1 MPDEQTLETGGSN
14 SASPAR
20 AHISA
25 RFGQEFER
33 QSLLKSLSAGL
44 LIYFLEV
51 IVVISFTALVFSGP
65 LSGQVP
71 RALGLIIAGDA
82 LVCLLVALFSSYPG
96 SIAIEQDAPAA
107 VMALAAAAIAA
118 AVPAGL
124 VETRGFATVLM
135 GIIVTTVFTGLFFML
150 LGWFRL
156 GGLVRFLPYPVMGG
170 FLAGTGWLLV
180 TGGIGVMAGTT
191 GLQALMAPELLLRWL
206 PGVLLGVLMAF
217 LVERTRSPLAL
228 PAAFATGTLGFYLV
242 AWLMRQPFAAV
253 EAGGWL
259 LGPFQSGGAWRFPL
273 SAEMLSQVDWSLIA
287 ANLPALLPVLIV
299 SVIALLL
306 NANGLELIVR
316 RDMDLNRELLSAGA
330 ASIVSGMVG
339 GLVGFHSISL
349 SSLNHTMSGGRR
361 LAGVTVAVLLA
372 VTVFAGVSF
381 LSFLPRLVLG
391 ALLVYLGV
399 SMLYEWVYQA
409 WFRFPKLDFAII
421 LAILAIIAVGSFLV
435 GIGVGLVLTVILFVI
450 SYSQV
455 DVVAQSFTAAL
466 HHSRVTRD
474 LQQRQMIAEHGDEIY
489 VMKLRGY
496 IFFGTAHNLLERVKA
511 VVEAAEETPVRT
523 MLLDFS
529 HATGLDSTGL
539 LSFQKLLQFAGERG
553 LVVVLTGL
561 HPRVADQFERGGF
574 HEQEG
579 LLRIFSDLD
588 YGLEWSEEELLRRL
602 AAGMAL
608 AGPLTGQFESIVSS
622 PQKVADLMAHMLR
635 REVAAGEVLIQQG
648 DPPDWIYLI
657 ESGQFTVQ
665 IERPGSAPLRIETMY
680 GGRTVGELGFYLGI
694 ARTADV
700 LADTPGVVYCLSKEM
715 LHQMERQDPEAAQTF
730 HRIVIHLIGERVVHL
745 TRVVE
750 ALQH

>member
-1 MPDEQTLETGGSN
+1 
-14 SASPAR
+14 
-20 AHISA
+20 
-25 RFGQEFER
+25 
-33 QSLLKSLSAGL
+33 
-44 LIYFLEV
+44 
-51 IVVISFTALVFSGP
+51 
-65 LSGQVP
+65 
-71 RALGLIIAGDA
+71 
-82 LVCLLVALFSSYPG
+82 
-96 SIAIEQDAPAA
+96 
-107 VMALAAAAIAA
+107 
-118 AVPAGL
+118 
-124 VETRGFATVLM
+124 
-135 GIIVTTVFTGLFFML
+135 
-150 LGWFRL
+150 
-156 GGLVRFLPYPVMGG
+156 
-170 FLAGTGWLLV
+170 
-180 TGGIGVMAGTT
+180 
-191 GLQALMAPELLLRWL
+191 
-206 PGVLLGVLMAF
+206 
-217 LVERTRSPLAL
+217 
-228 PAAFATGTLGFYLV
+228 
-242 AWLMRQPFAAV
+242 
-253 EAGGWL
+253 
-259 LGPFQSGGAWRFPL
+259 
-273 SAEMLSQVDWSLIA
+273 
-287 ANLPALLPVLIV
+287 
-299 SVIALLL
+299 
-306 NANGLELIVR
+306 
-316 RDMDLNRELLSAGA
+316 
-330 ASIVSGMVG
+330 
-339 GLVGFHSISL
+339 
-349 SSLNHTMSGGRR
+349 
-361 LAGVTVAVLLA
+361 
-372 VTVFAGVSF
+372 
-381 LSFLPRLVLG
+381 
-391 ALLVYLGV
+391 
-399 SMLYEWVYQA
+399 
-409 WFRFPKLDFAII
+409 
-421 LAILAIIAVGSFLV
+421 
-435 GIGVGLVLTVILFVI
+435 
-450 SYSQV
+450 
-455 DVVAQSFTAAL
+455 
-466 HHSRVTRD
+466 
-474 LQQRQMIAEHGDEIY
+474 MIAEHGDEIY